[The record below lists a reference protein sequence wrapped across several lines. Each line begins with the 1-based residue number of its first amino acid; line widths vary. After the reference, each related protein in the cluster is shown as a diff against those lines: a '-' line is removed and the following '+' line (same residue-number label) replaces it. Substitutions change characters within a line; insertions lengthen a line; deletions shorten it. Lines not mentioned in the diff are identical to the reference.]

1 MKDLNE
7 MNTSEVEDYLD
18 TIENGT
24 YTANLILVKD
34 ERGFSIEVDTDEI
47 HEIVKVIVS
56 FGWNT
61 VMEDDFDASDT
72 TH

>member
-1 MKDLNE
+1 MKDLIE
-7 MNTSEVEDYLD
+7 MNTREVEDYLD

-24 YTANLILVKD
+24 YTCNLILKKED
-34 ERGFSIEVDTDEI
+34 NGFSIEVDTDEP

-61 VMEDDFDASDT
+61 VMEDDFDVSDT

>member
-1 MKDLNE
+1 MKDIIE
-7 MNTSEVEDYLD
+7 MTTSEVEDYLD
-18 TIENGT
+18 TMENGT
-24 YTANLILVKD
+24 YTCNLILNKMD
-34 ERGFSIEVDTDEI
+34 NGFSIEVDTDEP

-61 VMEDDFDASDT
+61 VMEDDFDVSVT